1 MDRWISADIVTLDSE
16 GHDLKLLE
24 PNPNPKHDMKSEVNH
39 PVFRCIPLVFSGISR
54 YVMVC
59 LCLFRTCLI
68 LRKMI
73 KMTSDQ

>member
-24 PNPNPKHDMKSEVNH
+24 PNPNQARHEIRGESSCISMYFTCI
-39 PVFRCIPLVFSGISR
+39 FRYIT
-54 YVMVC
+54 VC

-68 LRKMI
+68 LLVKDD
-73 KMTSDQ
+73 KDD